1 MSQIN
6 VNFCIEFY
14 ATIESIDAAEASTPL
29 LLHCLGETTVLS
41 AKPIS
46 VNFIVENN

>member
-14 ATIESIDAAEASTPL
+14 ATIESIDAAETSAPL
-29 LLHCLGETTVLS
+29 LLHCLGEVAGLS

-46 VNFIVENN
+46 VNVIVENN